1 MPTLVDNG
9 FVLFES
15 RAILQY
21 LANKYAPENTIYPK
35 NPEARAKVDKI
46 LFFDASSYYASL
58 SKAFVRFTLNFLSSI
73 ISNEYA
79 NTDSYFSFQKRS
91 N

>member
-9 FVLFES
+9 FAMFES

-21 LANKYAPENTIYPK
+21 LANKYAPDNTIYPK
-35 NPEARAKVDKI
+35 NPEARAQVDKI

-58 SKAFVRFTLNFLSSI
+58 SKAFV
-73 ISNEYA
+73 
-79 NTDSYFSFQKRS
+79 SFFC
-91 N
+91 